1 MWGTKRHSLPYWVP
15 SSRYLRDADP
25 EEIEIARERARRGA
39 ALIARSDPE
48 KRAEAERIFG
58 IDYMKH
64 RYPEAYA
71 SPKHFLDYL
80 RWWSTS

>member
-1 MWGTKRHSLPYWVP
+1 MPYWVP
-15 SSRYLRDADP
+15 ASKYLRDADP
-25 EEIEIARERARRGA
+25 EEIEIARERARQGA
-39 ALIARSDPE
+39 ALIFREDAL
-48 KRAEAERIFG
+48 KRAEGERQFG
-58 IDYMKH
+58 VDYMRH